1 MRRRDSHP
9 VTAGHRG
16 VTNRTN
22 GCKCTTELWRP
33 LLLGALDRHLRMNSS
48 HHRSTKER
56 DVSLPRPTLL
66 SPPLSP
72 PCARPF
78 RSGRA
83 RAASLPLVVAAAGL
97 VAAYL
102 LANSHGPLA
111 ADSLAASRAAALAMT
126 IAAVGAVVAA
136 ASALVR
142 RGDGIAPR
150 RAARHRTGQVG
161 RLGRGTS
168 PRGAHH
174 GNRLDRILEAMTRI
188 SSERDVDSVM
198 AAAGGAVV
206 ELLETRT
213 ASPVIARVYRIEG
226 DGMVVVS
233 EHGAAA
239 GATTVGES
247 SLLSADPLIL
257 AAVTGDH
264 TLAEAGPSPHRI
276 ASPIHAG
283 SAIRAVV
290 LVERRDRAFR
300 DSEVTMVEGLSG
312 IATLAVSNLVRARGI
327 GGAQA
332 EPTDGL
338 TGLIGRAA
346 FERRCREVRESYAII
361 TVDVDHLNQLNN
373 ALGREAG
380 DDALR
385 SVARALQASTRERD
399 VVSRSGDDEF
409 TILTVGAATAVVGS
423 VAERMRAAV
432 SELVSGAFPTRVS
445 VGWAVGAA
453 GEDSAEVWARA
464 DEALG
469 RAKREGRNRVAGS
482 ITGRPAAAPGRGWT
496 TLLSRTL
503 ASQQIH
509 PVYQPI
515 VTLPEAHIVAYEG
528 LARPINLDGADSVE
542 EFFATAQRLG
552 VTNELDWIC
561 RRAVVRGAEGI
572 RSDAQLYLN
581 IDLSAV
587 SDVDEDVEQMRS
599 LLRWIGRPPANVV
612 LEIADADRFSNLGQL
627 SARVDVYRRAGFKI
641 GIDDTGRPGI
651 GVDLL
656 YATRPE
662 VIKIDASVTNRCE
675 EVEARTLIFEC
686 IALAEQIGADVVA
699 EGIEQLSVAAELMK
713 LGVNRAQGFL
723 FGKPESITGPSR
735 ELEGEPAVLRAIA
748 ATR

>member
-1 MRRRDSHP
+1 M
-9 VTAGHRG
+9 T
-16 VTNRTN
+16 
-22 GCKCTTELWRP
+22 
-33 LLLGALDRHLRMNSS
+33 
-48 HHRSTKER
+48 
-56 DVSLPRPTLL
+56 
-66 SPPLSP
+66 
-72 PCARPF
+72 
-78 RSGRA
+78 
-83 RAASLPLVVAAAGL
+83 GL

-102 LANSHGPLA
+102 LAHGHGPLA
-111 ADSLAASRAAALAMT
+111 ADSLAASRASALAMT
-126 IAAVGAVVAA
+126 FAAVVAA
-136 ASALVR
+136 VAAVSVLVR
-142 RGDGIAPR
+142 SAETVAPR
-150 RAARHRTGQVG
+150 RAARRRAGQWG
-161 RLGRGTS
+161 RLGRSS
-168 PRGAHH
+168 PRGSHR

-188 SSERDVDSVM
+188 SAERDVDAVIT
-198 AAAGGAVV
+198 AAGRAVV

-213 ASPVIARVYRIEG
+213 ASPVIVRVYRIER
-226 DGMVVVS
+226 DTMVVAG
-233 EHGAAA
+233 EHGAATGSA
-239 GATTVGES
+239 VGES

-264 TLAEAGPSPHRI
+264 TLAEAGSSPHRI

-283 SAIRAVV
+283 TAIRAVV
-290 LVERRDRAFR
+290 LVERGDRAFR
-300 DSEVTMVEGLSG
+300 DSEVTLVEGLSG
-312 IATLAVSNLVRARGI
+312 IATLAVSNLVRASGI
-327 GGAQA
+327 AAAQA
-332 EPTDGL
+332 EPADRL

-346 FERRCREVRESYAII
+346 FEERCHEVRESFAILS
-361 TVDVDHLNQLNN
+361 VDVDHLSQLNN
-373 ALGREAG
+373 ALGQEAG

-399 VVSRSGDDEF
+399 VVSRTGDDEF
-409 TILTVGAATAVVGS
+409 AILTVGAATAVVGS

-432 SELVSGAFPTRVS
+432 SELVSGAFPARVS

-453 GEDSAEVWARA
+453 GENPVDVWARA

-482 ITGRPAAAPGRGWT
+482 ITGRPATAPGRGWT

-572 RSDAQLYLN
+572 RSDALLYLN

-587 SDVDEDVEQMRS
+587 ADVDEDVEQMRS

-612 LEIADADRFSNLGQL
+612 LEIADADRFTNLGQL

-662 VIKIDASVTNRCE
+662 VIKIDAGVTNHCR
-675 EVEARTLIFEC
+675 EVEARALIFEC

-699 EGIEQLSVAAELMK
+699 EGIEQLDVAAELMK
-713 LGVNRAQGFL
+713 LGINRAQGFL
-723 FGKPESITGPSR
+723 FGKPETITGPSR

>member
-1 MRRRDSHP
+1 
-9 VTAGHRG
+9 
-16 VTNRTN
+16 
-22 GCKCTTELWRP
+22 
-33 LLLGALDRHLRMNSS
+33 
-48 HHRSTKER
+48 
-56 DVSLPRPTLL
+56 
-66 SPPLSP
+66 
-72 PCARPF
+72 
-78 RSGRA
+78 
-83 RAASLPLVVAAAGL
+83 VVAAAGL

-102 LANSHGPLA
+102 LAQSHGPLA
-111 ADSLAASRAAALAMT
+111 ADSLVASRAAALAMT

-136 ASALVR
+136 ASTLVR
-142 RGDGIAPR
+142 RGDGTAPR
-150 RAARHRTGQVG
+150 RAARRRVGQLG
-161 RLGRGTS
+161 RLGRNTS
-168 PRGAHH
+168 PRGSHR
-174 GNRLDRILEAMTRI
+174 GNRMDRILEAMTRI
-188 SSERDVDSVM
+188 SAERNVESVM

-213 ASPVIARVYRIEG
+213 ASPVIARVYRIERER
-226 DGMVVVS
+226 MVVVS

-239 GATTVGES
+239 ESTVGES
-247 SLLSADPLIL
+247 SLLSDDPLIL
-257 AAVTGDH
+257 AAVAGDH
-264 TLAEAGPSPHRI
+264 TLAEAGSSPHRI

-283 SAIRAVV
+283 AAVRAVV
-290 LVERRDRAFR
+290 LVERRDRAFH

-312 IATLAVSNLVRARGI
+312 IATLAVSNLVRAHAI
-327 GGAQA
+327 ASAQA
-332 EPTDGL
+332 ETVDAL

-361 TVDVDHLNQLNN
+361 AVDVDHLNQLNN
-373 ALGREAG
+373 SLGRDAG
-380 DDALR
+380 DDTLR

-399 VVSRSGDDEF
+399 VVSRTGDDEF

-432 SELVSGAFPTRVS
+432 SELVSGAFPARVS

-453 GEDSAEVWARA
+453 GEDQAEVWARA

-515 VTLPEAHIVAYEG
+515 VTLPEARIVAYEG
-528 LARPINLDGADSVE
+528 LARPVNLDGADSVE

-587 SDVDEDVEQMRS
+587 ADVDEDVEQMRS

-612 LEIADADRFSNLGQL
+612 LEIADADRFTNLGQL

-675 EVEARTLIFEC
+675 EPEARTLIFEC

-723 FGKPESITGPSR
+723 FGKPESITAPVR